1 MDDSR
6 LQFSC
11 QIFVILLVVHYRSI
25 QKRLIFGSLADT
37 EFRSGKIRKFC
48 LARSYLTTFMVFE
61 DSLVL
66 CCVAQ
71 KK

>member
-6 LQFSC
+6 LQFGC
-11 QIFVILLVVHYRSI
+11 QIFIILLAVRYRSI
-25 QKRLIFGSLADT
+25 QKRLIFRSLADT
-37 EFRSGKIRKFC
+37 EFRSGKIRKF
-48 LARSYLTTFMVFE
+48 MVFE

-66 CCVAQ
+66 CCVVH